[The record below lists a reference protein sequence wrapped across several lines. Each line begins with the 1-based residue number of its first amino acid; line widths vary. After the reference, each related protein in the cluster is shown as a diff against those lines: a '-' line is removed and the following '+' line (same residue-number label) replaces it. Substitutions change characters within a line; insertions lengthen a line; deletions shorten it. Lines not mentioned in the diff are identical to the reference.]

1 MTKQI
6 FGIIAFCT
14 LLSSYVFSQQ
24 KTAGVIYYDQV
35 IDLKSMA
42 GGQQQG
48 AGGNGGEVRVMTFGG
63 LNGSAMPEKITN
75 KFEIAYNPTGAKFQK
90 SETVDITA
98 PGGGEGTSGGMR
110 MMMRFGGSDRELY
123 FNASDKVIE
132 SFELNSEEVLLE
144 SVLGS
149 GSKEAEL
156 STETKKISGFDCK
169 KAVLSGRNGSQTIIW
184 YTTDLALKASPM
196 ANFWIAGVVLGIETD
211 RMKFYATSIEF
222 TKIKDSEVA
231 TPKKGKTITQ
241 EEYQKA
247 MEEMRA
253 KFRNGGGERQIRIQ
267 Q

>member
-42 GGQQQG
+42 GQQQG
-48 AGGNGGEVRVMTFGG
+48 AGGNAGEVRVMTFGSP
-63 LNGSAMPEKITN
+63 NGSGMPDKITN
-75 KFEIAYNPTGAKFQK
+75 KFEIAYNATGAKFQK
-90 SETVDITA
+90 SVAEDITA
-98 PGGGEGTSGGMR
+98 PAGGEGSGGAMR
-110 MMMRFGGSDRELY
+110 MMRFGGGERELF
-123 FNASDKVIE
+123 FNTSDKVIE

-156 STETKKISGFDCK
+156 SSETKKISGFDCK
-169 KAVLSGRNGSQTIIW
+169 KATVSGRNGSQTTIW

-196 ANFWIAGVVLGIETD
+196 ANLWVAGVVLGIETD
-211 RMKFYATSIEF
+211 RMKFYATSVEF

-231 TPKKGKTITQ
+231 APKKGRTITQ

-247 MEEMRA
+247 MEDMRA